1 MLAGDKFNFDALM
14 RSLDSRDLPVFNLG
28 ILLRDGIPLVQAL
41 RQVAVNSQNRSIKN
55 SAARAAELL
64 AAGNACAEVFAGSET
79 RGFPA
84 HARFILASPLEDP
97 LKGHLLSSWQPRYP
111 SAFSFT
117 MHLYYPAQSIAI
129 GFLSMLSLVMF
140 VLPQFREIMLGTG
153 LPLNGISGWI
163 IDTFCRSEALLL
175 IFFAPFCIGA
185 ILAMVFYIGKFLFGA
200 YDSYD
205 QLNLFRMLSQIPSAQ
220 RFRVL
225 EVMAAPHNFPQL
237 ARPLKAFAR
246 AVNSGESIVPA
257 AEKSGLDGLTSWFLQ
272 LSAID
277 AGSSLIL
284 EQGATLLET
293 RVNCGLE
300 RAGRL
305 LEIASV
311 LLQGVLFGGVI
322 FAVFQTMINIMLGA
336 IV

>member
-1 MLAGDKFNFDALM
+1 MLAGDKFNFDALV

-28 ILLRDGIPLVQAL
+28 ILLRDGTSLVQAL

-64 AAGNACAEVFAGSET
+64 AAGNSCTEVFAGSET
-79 RGFPA
+79 RGFPS
-84 HARFILASPLEDP
+84 HARFILASPLEDQ

-111 SAFSFT
+111 SAFSFS

-163 IDTFCRSEALLL
+163 IDTFCSSEALLL

-185 ILAMVFYIGKFLFGA
+185 ILAMVFYIGKFLFGT
-200 YDSYD
+200 YDAYD
-205 QLNLFRMLSQIPSAQ
+205 QLNLFRMLSQIPPGQ

-225 EVMAAPHNFPQL
+225 EVMAAPHNFPRL
-237 ARPLKAFAR
+237 AKPLKAFAR

-257 AEKSGLDGLTSWFLQ
+257 AEKSGLDGLSSWFLQ

-284 EQGATLLET
+284 EQGAALLET

-305 LEIASV
+305 LEIVSV

-336 IV
+336 VV